1 MLNERHSMDA
11 IEEVFT
17 RNGIQNLVVKDVS
30 EGPNF
35 VRYTI
40 DASNARYDN
49 VMKLLPE
56 LKEAIGTEDIVIWGP
71 GLGSEYFRIDINRSR
86 HHAVRSEGGW
96 TMEDFR
102 NILPIP
108 FSIGRGEREKII
120 VCNMREISPMLVMG
134 GDRDERNVF
143 VDEIKKQVT
152 HHKDTEHCHF
162 EELAGGDICTKL
174 KEILKRVWNSQ
185 EVKSWSALVVI
196 LKDVVADQEL
206 WELLDNKY
214 KILGREHLSQESHDI
229 IKRTYFIV
237 TAKNTKSIPENAY
250 PRTTI
255 EFNTAKYSFL
265 GWREFIY
272 THDGCELVRVQG
284 FTPPKRKF
292 TSKDSND
299 LQKYIHSPHAT
310 VKGYL
315 ALVDRYEAET
325 TLQCTDCTLIAANA
339 DYIKRRMLIR
349 TVKALA
355 CKYHKGQFRK
365 GSEKVP
371 YIKHPGSVVAKLK
384 EWGVLEEELSLAVAW
399 GHDLFEDTKITE
411 EDMIKVFPEDPA
423 MMERV
428 ISDIKQITFYPPK
441 NASNQEYDEAKRK
454 YIKDIAANA
463 PEDVLLVKIADRLCN
478 SLDFLKF
485 SDKKAWEYIR
495 EGQPLFDNVERLSEC
510 YREEVKAEIA
520 ATFKQIDEEVAR
532 QDAYE
537 RMHDSMD
544 WAGEE

>member
-1 MLNERHSMDA
+1 MIYDDEYEGIVEQTVAETVSSNFHIKRVDKGANVVRVVIDICDAKYDDYAKLENKLRERFD
-11 IEEVFT
+11 
-17 RNGIQNLVVKDVS
+17 K
-30 EGPNF
+30 
-35 VRYTI
+35 
-40 DASNARYDN
+40 
-49 VMKLLPE
+49 
-56 LKEAIGTEDIVIWGP
+56 EDIKVWLPLP
-71 GLGSEYFRIDINRSR
+71 GEEFVGIDIPKMRR
-86 HHAVRSEGGW
+86 HGIKSEPGW
-96 TMEDFR
+96 TMDDFR
-102 NILPIP
+102 NVLPLP
-108 FSIGRGEREKII
+108 ASIGKDMRGDFVVCNLRDVSPMLIIGGERE
-120 VCNMREISPMLVMG
+120 
-134 GDRDERNVF
+134 ERNVF
-143 VDEIKKQVT
+143 ADEIAHQIQ
-152 HHKDTEHCHF
+152 HHPKTECCHIV
-162 EELAGGDICTKL
+162 ELEGRDICAKL
-174 KEILKRVWNSQ
+174 RDRLAEDWNEQ
-185 EVKSWSALVVI
+185 NAANWSGLIVI
-196 LKDVVADQEL
+196 LKDVVVDQEL
-206 WELLDNKY
+206 AGMLYKKHTILDGMKSREVFELIN
-214 KILGREHLSQESHDI
+214 
-229 IKRTYFIV
+229 RTYFIV
-237 TAKNTKSIPENAY
+237 AAKNSKDLDEELW
-250 PRTTI
+250 PRTLV
-255 EFNTAKYSFL
+255 EFKTRQNDFL
-265 GWREFIY
+265 GWREFLY
-272 THDGCELVRVQG
+272 RDNHGCTIRVQG

-292 TSKDSND
+292 TSKDDHD

-315 ALVDRYEAET
+315 ALLDRYNAET
-325 TLQCTDCTLIAANA
+325 TLACTDCTLVAANA